1 MYNNET
7 ASRDV
12 FFPLAGPHKN
22 QLNFTLTYPP
32 AGCPRLNKNGSR
44 HIAAVTPTNL
54 FDLFFELFFFLIQLF
69 HIFKFLISIFAIF

>member
-22 QLNFTLTYPP
+22 QLNFTITYPP
-32 AGCPRLNKNGSR
+32 AGCLRVNENESR
-44 HIAAVTPTNL
+44 HIDATLKNL
-54 FDLFFELFFFLIQLF
+54 YDFFFELFLF
-69 HIFKFLISIFAIF
+69 